1 MDLGCLD
8 LGCISVLEKHSK
20 GSKDDETA
28 AKDADADES
37 ATATSKTGK
46 NKAAKETTQSMLN
59 AVNRSTTQIKKPHRK
74 NSSPLNWFPRKKT
87 DSYLKRKIRL
97 LQEVGGMNSSLV
109 ETLGDSNPHYSRV
122 LREKI
127 AAREAAQKAMEARKA
142 AMVEASWCRILRAA
156 RIQCKEAEALLVK
169 AEKSVAEAFEEAATM
184 GVIMYD
190 RPNCPRK
197 PCEVESSSVNKG
209 GSTTHTVKASFE
221 TAFEV
226 DKEVAAAVKNAFI
239 RLANFPS
246 PSKKDEFK
254 NLLWRISQNPDVS
267 EPDQKLL
274 ECSSECQS
282 HSLPEMELVSHGEAK
297 EGKFGNGKPP
307 DVKPSKLIDM
317 MLERLK
323 RLQEDELS
331 SLATIV
337 ATSGLNAV
345 LLEVENSKPHDLSS
359 GIAYPYHPPSSSS
372 SLFSTGRSSNSNVPE
387 VPSLDKFLV
396 KHVSRLEREVQE
408 AKNKRKNEIMEELK
422 NSESNTDA
430 LSGSAETVPDLA
442 SVLVKQASKEIEEV
456 EKDSEKS
463 FQKKRKQLAGMQDV
477 PDLPSLDKILLKHV
491 TKLEREVEEAKN
503 ARMNMHDESSY
514 KNQTRGMGRL
524 DNNSCSTAVPDLGS
538 ILIKHSSKLQK
549 EIEEQKKLRND
560 IDQEANNQ
568 LRNNAANSSKGEIE
582 APSLDKVLVK
592 HMSRLEREVQE
603 AKTAKKNEL
612 LGGSRSGDSS
622 CIVASSVEDIA
633 NLDSADCVSTIG
645 VKQVAGK
652 ENINSNSQA
661 IDMLGKTLKESSMME
676 HEEMEKTNMGLPPS
690 NAKMCSVRSP
700 SMKSMSRIERAKLEA
715 LQSFSVQEA
724 KEESDCGLDRILIKK
739 VHRLERDKTQALMEE
754 GNGIHNV
761 KRQGEADAS
770 NCESLDKVL
779 VKHQSRLEK
788 EKLLMT
794 HQSEDDQMKRST
806 TARQKAREKELE
818 EAWGGL
824 SLGNSIRPHV
834 SRLERDKAKRRQAA
848 KERKMR
854 IG

>member
-8 LGCISVLEKHSK
+8 LGCISVLDKHSN
-20 GSKDDETA
+20 DDGIA
-28 AKDADADES
+28 VRDADADDS
-37 ATATSKTGK
+37 LTATSKIGK

-169 AEKSVAEAFEEAATM
+169 AEKSVAEAFEEAAAM

-190 RPNCPRK
+190 RPNCPQK
-197 PCEVESSSVNKG
+197 PCEVESSSVSKG

-226 DKEVAAAVKNAFI
+226 DKEVAAAVKNAFN
-239 RLANFPS
+239 RLANCPS
-246 PSKKDEFK
+246 PSKKDEFRD
-254 NLLWRISQNPDVS
+254 LLRRISQNPDVS
-267 EPDQKLL
+267 EPDQKLS
-274 ECSSECQS
+274 ECSSECQL

-307 DVKPSKLIDM
+307 DVKASKLIDT

-337 ATSGLNAV
+337 ATSGLNAA
-345 LLEVENSKPHDLSS
+345 LLEVENSKPRDLSS
-359 GIAYPYHPPSSSS
+359 GIAYPYEPPLSSSS
-372 SLFSTGRSSNSNVPE
+372 SFSTGRSSNSNVPE

-408 AKNKRKNEIMEELK
+408 AKNKRKNETKEELNE
-422 NSESNTDA
+422 NSKSSTNA
-430 LSGSAETVPDLA
+430 LSGCNSD
-442 SVLVKQASKEIEEV
+442 
-456 EKDSEKS
+456 
-463 FQKKRKQLAGMQDV
+463 G
-477 PDLPSLDKILLKHV
+477 LPF
-491 TKLEREVEEAKN
+491 A
-503 ARMNMHDESSY
+503 
-514 KNQTRGMGRL
+514 
-524 DNNSCSTAVPDLGS
+524 AVPDLGS
-538 ILIKHSSKLQK
+538 VLVKHASMLRK
-549 EIEEQKKLRND
+549 EIEEQKRLRNE
-560 IDQEANNQ
+560 IDQEENKQ
-568 LRNNAANSSKGEIE
+568 LRNTSVNSSKDELEVPG
-582 APSLDKVLVK
+582 LDKVLVK

-603 AKTAKKNEL
+603 AKTARKNEL
-612 LGGSRSGDSS
+612 LESSRPADSS
-622 CIVASSVEDIA
+622 GIVASSAEDIA
-633 NLDSADCVSTIG
+633 TTG
-645 VKQVAGK
+645 VKQAGK

-676 HEEMEKTNMGLPPS
+676 HEHTEKTNVGLPPS
-690 NAKMCSVRSP
+690 NAKMCSARSP

-715 LQSFSVQEA
+715 IQSFSVQGA
-724 KEESDCGLDRILIKK
+724 KEESDCSLDKILVKK
-739 VHRLERDKTQALMEE
+739 VHRLERDKTKALLEE
-754 GNGIHNV
+754 CNGIHNV
-761 KRQGEADAS
+761 KRQGEADDAS

-788 EKLLMT
+788 EKLLIMVQ
-794 HQSEDDQMKRST
+794 QSEDDQMKRST

-818 EAWGGL
+818 ETWGGL
-824 SLGNSIRPHV
+824 SLGNSIRPHR

-848 KERKMR
+848 KETKF
-854 IG
+854 ICLA

>member
-8 LGCISVLEKHSK
+8 LGCISVLDKHSN
-20 GSKDDETA
+20 DDGIA
-28 AKDADADES
+28 VRDADADGS
-37 ATATSKTGK
+37 LTATSKIGK

-122 LREKI
+122 SREKI

-169 AEKSVAEAFEEAATM
+169 AEKNVAEAFEEAAAM

-190 RPNCPRK
+190 RPNCPQK
-197 PCEVESSSVNKG
+197 PCEVESSSVSKG

-226 DKEVAAAVKNAFI
+226 DKEVAAAVKNAFN
-239 RLANFPS
+239 RLANCPS
-246 PSKKDEFK
+246 PSKKDEFRD
-254 NLLWRISQNPDVS
+254 LLRRISQNPDVS
-267 EPDQKLL
+267 EPDQKLS
-274 ECSSECQS
+274 ECSSECQL

-297 EGKFGNGKPP
+297 EGKFGNGRKPP
-307 DVKPSKLIDM
+307 DVKASKLIDT

-337 ATSGLNAV
+337 ATSGLNAA

-359 GIAYPYHPPSSSS
+359 GIAYPYEPPLSSSS
-372 SLFSTGRSSNSNVPE
+372 SFSTGRSSNSNVPE

-408 AKNKRKNEIMEELK
+408 AKNKRKNETKEELNE
-422 NSESNTDA
+422 NSKSSTNA
-430 LSGSAETVPDLA
+430 LSGCNSDGLSFAAVPDLG
-442 SVLVKQASKEIEEV
+442 SVLVKHASKLEKENEEV
-456 EKDSEKS
+456 KKTSGKS
-463 FQKKRKQLAGMQDV
+463 FQEKRKQLAGKQDV
-477 PDLPSLDKILLKHV
+477 PDIPSLDKFLVKHV

-503 ARMNMHDESSY
+503 ARKNIRSEQASDESSY
-514 KNQTRGMGRL
+514 KNQIRGKSR
-524 DNNSCSTAVPDLGS
+524 AEE
-538 ILIKHSSKLQK
+538 IKK
-549 EIEEQKKLRND
+549 D
-560 IDQEANNQ
+560 IDQEENNQ
-568 LRNNAANSSKGEIE
+568 LRNNTVNSSKDELEVPG
-582 APSLDKVLVK
+582 LDKVLVK
-592 HMSRLEREVQE
+592 HMSRLEREVRE
-603 AKTAKKNEL
+603 AKTARKNEL
-612 LGGSRSGDSS
+612 LQSSRPADSS
-622 CIVASSVEDIA
+622 SIVASSAEDIA
-633 NLDSADCVSTIG
+633 TTG
-645 VKQVAGK
+645 VKQAGK

-661 IDMLGKTLKESSMME
+661 IDMFGKILKESSMME
-676 HEEMEKTNMGLPPS
+676 HEHTEKANMGLPPS
-690 NAKMCSVRSP
+690 NAKMCSARSP

-715 LQSFSVQEA
+715 IQSFSVQGA
-724 KEESDCGLDRILIKK
+724 KEESDCSLDKILVKK
-739 VHRLERDKTQALMEE
+739 VHRLERDKTKALLEE
-754 GNGIHNV
+754 CNGIHNV
-761 KRQGEADAS
+761 KRQGEADDAS

-788 EKLLMT
+788 EKLLMVQ
-794 HQSEDDQMKRST
+794 QSEDDQMKRST
-806 TARQKAREKELE
+806 TTRQKAREKELE
-818 EAWGGL
+818 ETWGGL
-824 SLGNSIRPHV
+824 SLGNSIRPHR

-848 KERKMR
+848 KETKF
-854 IG
+854 ICLA